1 MEKVAYEF
9 EKGNQEIVR
18 ASVSDFAGKRR
29 ADLRV
34 FFQTEDGV
42 WHPTKRGVSLTVD
55 MIEELQKAVDKLAEA
70 AN

>member
-9 EKGNQEIVR
+9 DKGNQEIVR

-34 FFQTEDGV
+34 FFQTEDGA

-70 AN
+70 AH

>member
-1 MEKVAYEF
+1 MEKVVYEF

-18 ASVSDFAGKRR
+18 ASVSDFTGKHR

-34 FFQTEDGV
+34 YFQTGDGA
-42 WHPTKRGVSLTVD
+42 WHPTKRGLSLTVD
-55 MIEELQKAVDKLAEA
+55 MVEELQKAVAKLAEE